1 MGNQRRQ
8 EATRNHR
15 AEHDDISFLSL
26 EQALLHVGL
35 QGGCVSCRSRS
46 NFLRALRRLRK
57 TTAEPEECKQLS
69 FQMRNHQHQETK
81 DWKPK
86 QLQGKLRNNVWWKPL
101 RRMDTSL
108 VGRQV
113 GHQPLPDEFASMLVE
128 LFSGNPPNPSQPA
141 HLTGQLWSMG
151 N

>member
-1 MGNQRRQ
+1 MTMGNQRRQ

-81 DWKPK
+81 RLEAKTIT
-86 QLQGKLRNNVWWKPL
+86 GKIA
-101 RRMDTSL
+101 
-108 VGRQV
+108 Q
-113 GHQPLPDEFASMLVE
+113 QCLVE
-128 LFSGNPPNPSQPA
+128 TFAEDGYLTSWKASWPPA
-141 HLTGQLWSMG
+141 FARRVCIHVGGIVFW
-151 N
+151 